1 MPLFGKKNNDKNNE
15 KDKVNDTAKAE
26 AVKEVKEEKA
36 AAAVPSEN
44 ENPAPA
50 PAAGGEKADST
61 ADASAHEGGEIQV
74 KRPKYVTPEG
84 FEFNR
89 YFLAERRI
97 MLENVSYE
105 TTRPAQGQGQFKLGV
120 KDTIVAQVIAQA
132 GVKVT
137 YNRTLRFDPEGPFVL
152 SVSFAVMIVFN
163 PGTKNEIDWRTIDV
177 ADEFKK
183 NCPVLVQQMSAKA
196 ALLVAEITNA
206 GGGIP
211 IIPSR

>member
-1 MPLFGKKNNDKNNE
+1 MPLFGKKNSDKNND
-15 KDKVNDTAKAE
+15 KDKANEVKAE
-26 AVKEVKEEKA
+26 AVKEEKAPEADVPAEEKP
-36 AAAVPSEN
+36 VEN
-44 ENPAPA
+44 A
-50 PAAGGEKADST
+50 
-61 ADASAHEGGEIQV
+61 ADASAENAASVEHEGGEIQV

-152 SVSFAVMIVFN
+152 SVSFAVMLVFN

>member
-1 MPLFGKKNNDKNNE
+1 MPLFGKKNSDKNNE
-15 KDKVNDTAKAE
+15 KDKVNEAAKAE
-26 AVKEVKEEKA
+26 AMKEEKA
-36 AAAVPSEN
+36 AAAPTPTPSADDVPAS
-44 ENPAPA
+44 NPAANGAGNTPA
-50 PAAGGEKADST
+50 SDE
-61 ADASAHEGGEIQV
+61 HEGGEIQV

-120 KDTIVAQVIAQA
+120 KDTIVAQVIQQA

-152 SVSFAVMIVFN
+152 SVSFAVMLVFN